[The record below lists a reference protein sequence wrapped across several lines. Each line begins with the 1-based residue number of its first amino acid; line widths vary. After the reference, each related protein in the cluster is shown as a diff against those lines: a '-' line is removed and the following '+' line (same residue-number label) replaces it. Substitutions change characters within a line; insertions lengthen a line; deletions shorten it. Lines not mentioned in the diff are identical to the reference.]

1 MPAPEP
7 VRTTNVVA
15 AIANGPKDPF
25 EIATC
30 KLEAPRAG
38 EVLVRVH
45 ACGICHTDLAVKLQ
59 HIPIPLPKVL
69 GHEGAGVVEE
79 VGPGATQFRP
89 GDQVLMSFGS
99 CGECGNCRDGALG
112 YCDHFRAINLFGD
125 RAGGSALARNGKQL
139 GGHFFAQSAFAT
151 HAIATVRNIVKV
163 DHDLPLELLAPLGC
177 GIQTGMGSVMNVLRP
192 QAGTSIAV
200 FGVGA
205 VGLSAIIA
213 AKIVGCSTIVAV
225 DVVPERLR
233 VARELGAT
241 HVVSGRGENTV
252 GEIVDLTGGGAN
264 FSLDTTGAP
273 VAVANSINCLR
284 ARGVSAQVAAPP
296 RGTLYA
302 AEASVVVGRGIAVR
316 GVVEGDANPQLFIPR
331 MVDFFRQGRLPLDK
345 FVKTY
350 PLEKINDAVDDL
362 EHGRVVKPVLT
373 MREIGSVA

>member
-1 MPAPEP
+1 MPAPGP

-15 AIANGPKDPF
+15 AIANGPRDPF

-30 KLEAPRAG
+30 KLEAPRPG
-38 EVLVRVH
+38 EVLVRIH

-89 GDQVLMSFGS
+89 GDHVLMSFGS

-241 HVVSGRGENTV
+241 HVVSGRGENPV

-273 VAVANSINCLR
+273 PVVANSINCLR

-302 AEASVVVGRGIAVR
+302 AEASVVVGRGITVR
-316 GVVEGDANPQLFIPR
+316 GIVEGDANPQLFIPR

-350 PLEKINDAVDDL
+350 PLEEINEAVDDL

-373 MREIGSVA
+373 MREIGSIA